1 MSTKNKYCESCDM
14 NGHVMASHNHY
25 GRMKECIICRSKMPL
40 SNLVDHLN
48 DKLMLIYNLLIVQE
62 EAFAKLKKKKEDDDK

>member
-25 GRMKECIICRSKMPL
+25 GRMMCAKHYDITQAQLALVKHIIHIIKNLPKEYIK
-40 SNLVDHLN
+40 
-48 DKLMLIYNLLIVQE
+48 
-62 EAFAKLKKKKEDDDK
+62 